1 MKLYATTTSE
11 RASKGQGGNKRLEI
25 TVQGGEYR
33 DILARFEVKNNEEN
47 AKKYGQLP
55 YTVNIVD
62 GERLFLVHL
71 KSKISFYL
79 DQTEKG
85 EKQKGDYHKCKKH
98 EERTREC
105 KFYSFQNDPCSE
117 I

>member
-1 MKLYATTTSE
+1 MKLYATVTSE
-11 RASKGQGGNKRLEI
+11 RATKGQGGRNLVIDI
-25 TVQGGEYR
+25 TGENGLKLWT
-33 DILARFEVKNNEEN
+33 IEVNPTGLN
-47 AKKYGQLP
+47 AKDYSLLVQRTKYNPL
-55 YTVNIVD
+55 YCFD
-62 GERLFLVHL
+62 DRLN
-71 KSKISFYL
+71 
-79 DQTEKG
+79 EKG